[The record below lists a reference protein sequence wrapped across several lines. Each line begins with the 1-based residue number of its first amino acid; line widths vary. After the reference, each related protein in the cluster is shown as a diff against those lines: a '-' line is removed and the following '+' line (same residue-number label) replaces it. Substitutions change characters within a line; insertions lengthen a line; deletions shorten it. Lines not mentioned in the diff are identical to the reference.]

1 MSVMSSLEPEDESE
15 GIYSSSK
22 SSTQSK
28 SREISDI
35 LAQAEN
41 FASTVRH
48 LREPFLLQ
56 IQDFPEE
63 IRKKNQHIYINW
75 IATLDSLD
83 DYDTWVDKVRN
94 VLNSR
99 LQDAPGQEGMFQ
111 F

>member
-1 MSVMSSLEPEDESE
+1 MSSLEPIAEDESE
-15 GIYSSSK
+15 GIYPSNQ

-28 SREISDI
+28 SRKISDI
-35 LAQAEN
+35 LAQAEK

-48 LREPFLLQ
+48 FHQAFLLE

-63 IRKKNQHIYINW
+63 IRRKNHHIYIKW
-75 IATLDSLD
+75 IATLDSLA
-83 DYDTWVDKVRN
+83 DYAAWVDETRD

-99 LQDAPGQEGMFQ
+99 LQNAPGRDGMFQ